1 MYRITAPTCRDFR
14 IDLPSSKSITHRAL
28 ILSSLNL
35 GTAEINQPLFADDT
49 KITMTALRKLGSQIQ
64 QKNDRIY
71 CTHPLGRIRQNKI
84 FLGNSG
90 SSARFLIP
98 VAALVDKPVYFYG
111 ESRLHQRPFAELFA
125 AMRKLGIQLEPTAQ
139 TLPVKV
145 YPGPVSGG
153 TITFKKLPSSQI
165 ISAFMMAAPWMQKDL
180 TLLLPARTPSLP
192 YITMTFKLMQRLGFS
207 LSFER
212 RQITVTARKSN
223 YNWSLHIEKDFS
235 AASYWLILAMINQSK
250 LFLPGVYLPAL
261 QGDARIFEI
270 AEEMGSRVMLFSNR
284 IEMEG
289 DINKGIRLDCSDI
302 PDLVPALAVLALFA
316 PQPSQLMQI
325 RHLEYK
331 ESNRIAALQQ
341 NIATLGG
348 KSSYH
353 NGNLTIYPQ
362 KTYHGG
368 LIRTH
373 QDHRIAMSFAVAG
386 TRIRDVI
393 IDHPECVSKSYPDF
407 WKHFPYFKRVKKGST
422 I

>member
-1 MYRITAPTCRDFR
+1 
-14 IDLPSSKSITHRAL
+14 
-28 ILSSLNL
+28 
-35 GTAEINQPLFADDT
+35 
-49 KITMTALRKLGSQIQ
+49 
-64 QKNDRIY
+64 
-71 CTHPLGRIRQNKI
+71 
-84 FLGNSG
+84 
-90 SSARFLIP
+90 
-98 VAALVDKPVYFYG
+98 
-111 ESRLHQRPFAELFA
+111 
-125 AMRKLGIQLEPTAQ
+125 
-139 TLPVKV
+139 
-145 YPGPVSGG
+145 
-153 TITFKKLPSSQI
+153 
-165 ISAFMMAAPWMQKDL
+165 
-180 TLLLPARTPSLP
+180 
-192 YITMTFKLMQRLGFS
+192 
-207 LSFER
+207 
-212 RQITVTARKSN
+212 
-223 YNWSLHIEKDFS
+223 
-235 AASYWLILAMINQSK
+235 
-250 LFLPGVYLPAL
+250 LPAL

-289 DINKGIRLDCSDI
+289 DINKGILLDCSDI